1 MNLGF
6 ESPWQKNNG
15 VPAQLEANEKLDF
28 VKNEILCHSAIIS
41 QAFKLLPDLKH
52 FDNEIKTIISDSI
65 LNEFMILRAAA
76 AHCRYFKG
84 NDSTSWKLLNNKFD
98 PDLYR

>member
-6 ESPWQKNNG
+6 DSPWEKNSQSG
-15 VPAQLEANEKLDF
+15 LEANQKLDF
-28 VKNEILCHSAIIS
+28 VKNEIMCHSAIIS
-41 QAFKLLPDLKH
+41 QAFNLLPDLKH
-52 FDNEIKTIISDSI
+52 FDNNTKSIISDSV

-84 NDSTSWKLLNNKFD
+84 RDIIILTAV
-98 PDLYR
+98 

>member
-6 ESPWQKNNG
+6 ESPWLQNSESG
-15 VPAQLEANEKLDF
+15 LEANKKLDF
-28 VKNEILCHSAIIS
+28 VKNEIMCHSAIIS

-52 FDNEIKTIISDSI
+52 FDEDTKSIIADSV

-84 NDSTSWKLLNNKFD
+84 SDI
-98 PDLYR
+98 

>member
-6 ESPWQKNNG
+6 ESPWQQNDG
-15 VPAQLEANEKLDF
+15 VPAQLEVNEKLDF

-84 NDSTSWKLLNNKFD
+84 NDSTRCKLLNHNFD

>member
-6 ESPWQKNNG
+6 ESPWQENIDDQNG
-15 VPAQLEANEKLDF
+15 LEANQKLDF
-28 VKNEILCHSAIIS
+28 VKNEIMCHSAIIS

-52 FDNEIKTIISDSI
+52 FDKQTKTIISDSV

-84 NDSTSWKLLNNKFD
+84 SDSINFSLSLDCSKF
-98 PDLYR
+98 

>member
-1 MNLGF
+1 M
-6 ESPWQKNNG
+6 
-15 VPAQLEANEKLDF
+15 
-28 VKNEILCHSAIIS
+28 CHSAIIS

-52 FDNEIKTIISDSI
+52 FDNETKTIISDSI

-84 NDSTSWKLLNNKFD
+84 ND
-98 PDLYR
+98 